1 MPKIMLILTAIAAM
15 FVAVLLFLNFSAKAV
30 LPGQI
35 SQLGHEVEIK
45 DVTFR
50 GYKSQNISFEKDEA
64 KVLMQTVNNVER
76 DMVKKIL
83 AELTAPIVDAKKDT
97 TIFNPYI
104 AQEVTLSVPEELKPL
119 KKETTIRGQTVDYYL
134 VYANVIFSMM
144 VYSEAEVRYKGL
156 FAAYF
161 CENDNTT
168 RKLEIY
174 YPAEEEFDEEKA
186 LNLFSSL
193 YCSG

>member
-1 MPKIMLILTAIAAM
+1 MSKTVFIFIVVIA
-15 FVAVLLFLNFSAKAV
+15 LLAAALLVFNFLQKTDPPNKLS
-30 LPGQI
+30 
-35 SQLGHEVEIK
+35 SLGYDVEIK

-50 GYKSQNISFEKDEA
+50 GYESQNISFEKDKE
-64 KVLMQTVNNVER
+64 KVLMQTVDNVER

-83 AELTAPIVDAKKDT
+83 TELTAPVLDANKDT
-97 TIFNPYI
+97 TMFNPYI

-119 KKETTIRGQTVDYYL
+119 KKETIINGQTVDYYL
-134 VYANVIFSMM
+134 IHANVIFSMM
-144 VYSEAEVRYKGL
+144 IYSEAEVKYRGL
-156 FAAYF
+156 FSAYF
-161 CENDNTT
+161 CENNNTAH
-168 RKLEIY
+168 KLEIY